1 MHDMRTLQP
10 AVGLI
15 VRAALG
21 DILPAN
27 PAAHAH
33 IYSDM
38 YIVTSIIY
46 IKVVFWSVQ
55 GASLSGRLPPLAA
68 FDHKGDTKMGVKRTQ
83 RGPGLIVD
91 AN

>member
-1 MHDMRTLQP
+1 MSELLWELYYPLTQP
-10 AVGLI
+10 
-15 VRAALG
+15 RM
-21 DILPAN
+21 
-27 PAAHAH
+27 H
-33 IYSDM
+33 IYIVI

-46 IKVVFWSVQ
+46 IKVVFWGVQ